1 MTNII
6 DQAAPTAASK
16 TYDHGISFG
25 EAFRVWLRIAA
36 LSFGGPAG
44 QIAVMHR
51 ILVDEKRWIGEHRF
65 LHALNYCMLLP
76 GPEAQQLAIYIGW
89 LLHRTAGGLVAGI
102 LFVLP
107 GFLAI
112 LGLSYVY
119 AAFGNVTVVE
129 GLFFGLK
136 AAVLAVVVQ
145 AVFRIGSR
153 ALKNRLMVGI
163 AVAAFVAIFVFRV
176 PFPLI
181 ILTAGIVGY
190 IGGRSGSPLFRVGG
204 GHKAGSG
211 PTLADQD
218 SSLGEET
225 PLHARPNLAWS
236 LKVSAVFLVLW
247 LVPLALLYIFLGPND
262 VFTQIGIFF
271 SKMAVVTFGGAY
283 AVLAYV
289 AQEAVQHFGWLKPG
303 EMLDGLGMAE
313 TTPGPLIMVVQFV
326 GFMGAYRD
334 PGSLGPMMAATLA
347 AILTTW
353 VTFIPCFLWIFLGAP
368 FIEKLRGNVALTGA
382 MSAITAAVVGVILN
396 LAVWFALHTLF
407 AQVEAWQIGPISVD
421 VPVPSSI
428 VLPSLVLSLAA
439 AFAIFRFKASVIATL
454 LVCALA
460 GMAWTLATVV
470 A

>member
-1 MTNII
+1 MT
-6 DQAAPTAASK
+6 DVVHTADADRASVPHG
-16 TYDHGISFG
+16 HGISFS
-25 EAFRVWLRIAA
+25 EAFWVWVRIAA

-119 AAFGNVTVVE
+119 AAFGNVGLIE

-136 AAVLAVVVQ
+136 AAVLAVVIQ
-145 AVFRIGSR
+145 AVFRIGGR
-153 ALKNRLMVGI
+153 ALKNRLMIGI
-163 AVAAFVAIFVFRV
+163 AALAFVAIFFFRI

-181 ILTAGIVGY
+181 ILTAGVVGY
-190 IGGRSGSPLFRVGG
+190 IGGRAGSPLFRIGG
-204 GHKAGSG
+204 GHGKATG
-211 PTLADQD
+211 PVLKDED
-218 SSLGEET
+218 SALGEQI
-225 PLHARPNLAWS
+225 PIHARPNLAWS
-236 LKVSAVFLVLW
+236 LKISSAFLALW
-247 LVPLALLYIFLGPND
+247 LLPLALLFALAGPVN
-262 VFTQIGIFF
+262 VFTEIGWFF

-289 AQEAVQHFGWLKPG
+289 AQEAVQYYGWLRPG

-334 PGSLGPMMAATLA
+334 PGTLAPMTAATLGA
-347 AILTTW
+347 LLTTW
-353 VTFIPCFLWIFLGAP
+353 VTFVPCFLWIFLGAP
-368 FIEKLRGNVALTGA
+368 FIEKLRGNTALTGA

-396 LAVWFALHTLF
+396 LAVWFGLHTLF
-407 AQVEAWQIGPISVD
+407 SQVVPWRLGSLTLD
-421 VPVPSSI
+421 VPVSSSL
-428 VLPSLVLSLAA
+428 VLPSLLLTLAA
-439 AFAIFRFKASVIATL
+439 ALAIFRFNASVIATL
-454 LVCALA
+454 LASALA
-460 GMAWTLATVV
+460 GMIWVLVGA
-470 A
+470 